1 MTTPQPKRCVPIL
14 LASLAVMLWVP
25 SVSTAAT
32 ATAANVQSLE
42 KLRHLAVETLQERY
56 AAPGSRVVVSAR
68 AFNPRL
74 KLASCP
80 TPLRATVQ
88 ERSAPASL
96 MTVAVQ
102 CTQPGAWI
110 VRVPLRLQLF
120 RPVLVTTHSLRRS
133 DGIRAGD
140 VRAVERDVTQLG
152 YGYIESLDQ
161 ITGRILAR
169 PLVAG
174 SVLTPTAMGGRRMV
188 RAGDHVQLV
197 ARLDG
202 IEVRA
207 EGVALGG
214 GDNGARLRVR
224 NESSGRIID
233 AMVSAPGVVVTLP

>member
-1 MTTPQPKRCVPIL
+1 MITTRPKRCVPIL
-14 LASLAVMLWVP
+14 LASFAAMLLVP
-25 SVSTAAT
+25 SLAM
-32 ATAANVQSLE
+32 AANVQSLD
-42 KLRHLAVETLQERY
+42 KVRQLAVETLQQHY
-56 AAPGSRVVVSAR
+56 AAPGNRVIVTAR

-74 KLASCP
+74 KLADCP
-80 TPLRATVQ
+80 TPLRAAVQ
-88 ERSAPASL
+88 ERSAPAAL
-96 MTVAVQ
+96 MTVTVQ
-102 CTQPGAWI
+102 CSQPGSWI
-110 VRVPLRLQLF
+110 VRVPLQLQLF
-120 RPVLVTTHSLRRS
+120 RPVLVTTHSLGRG

-140 VRAVERDVTQLG
+140 VRVVERDVTRLG

-174 SVLTPTAMGGRRMV
+174 SVLTPAAMGGRRMV

-207 EGVALGG
+207 EGIALGG